1 MRRVS
6 SILDNF
12 QAAKGAL
19 DLTVHT
25 RDLRNSASS
34 PSLLPFV
41 SCRLVKN
48 LLDSDA
54 PVYGILP
61 YQLYG
66 PGCCAV
72 RPERMCY
79 RVEHHMITNNTQAE
93 TRRINYMFKKLSLVL
108 TGALACASFSVQA
121 EDWRAWNIHNDGHP
135 NTAAMDRFSE
145 LVSEATGGEINVEVF
160 HGGVLGSQPDALEQV
175 RLGAIEIGNFNLG
188 PIGPIVKEANLV
200 SLPFIF
206 KSVPHMFRVLEG
218 EAGETIAAAMAEA
231 GIKPLAW
238 VDAGARSFY
247 SQKPINTPADV
258 EGLKIRVMNND
269 LYTSMISAMGGNPSP
284 MAFAEVQQAL
294 KTGVVDGAENN
305 FPSFKSVGHYEVTTH
320 YSLSEHLI
328 IPECICVNTA
338 KFDALSEDMQ
348 AAVRGAAE
356 EAALYQRELW
366 AVQSGQA
373 REEVEAAGIV
383 VNEIADKGPFQDA
396 MVAVYDEYLAANPD
410 MADLVEMAKN
420 TE

>member
-1 MRRVS
+1 
-6 SILDNF
+6 
-12 QAAKGAL
+12 
-19 DLTVHT
+19 
-25 RDLRNSASS
+25 
-34 PSLLPFV
+34 
-41 SCRLVKN
+41 
-48 LLDSDA
+48 
-54 PVYGILP
+54 
-61 YQLYG
+61 
-66 PGCCAV
+66 
-72 RPERMCY
+72 
-79 RVEHHMITNNTQAE
+79 
-93 TRRINYMFKKLSLVL
+93 MFKKTSLILAGTLACLSLN
-108 TGALACASFSVQA
+108 ANA
-121 EDWRAWNIHNDGHP
+121 ENWRAWNIHHEGHP

-145 LVSEATGGEINVEVF
+145 LVEEATKGEIKLEVF

-188 PIGPIVKEANLV
+188 PIGPVVKEANLV

-218 EAGETIAAAMAEA
+218 EAGDTIAKAMADA
-231 GIKPLAW
+231 GLLPLAW

-269 LYTSMISAMGGNPSP
+269 LYTSMISAMGGNPAP

-305 FPSFKSVGHYEVTTH
+305 FPSFKNVGHYEVTTH

-328 IPECICVNTA
+328 IPECICVNTS
-338 KFDALSEDMQ
+338 KFEALSPELQ

-356 EAALYQRELW
+356 AAALYQRELW

-373 REEVEAAGIV
+373 RKDVEAAGIK
-383 VNEIADKGPFQDA
+383 VNEIADKGPFQEA
-396 MVAVYDEYLAANPD
+396 MVKVYDDYLAANPD
-410 MADLVEMAKN
+410 MAKLVEMAQT

>member
-1 MRRVS
+1 MVKKIS
-6 SILDNF
+6 ATLLGAIAGCFLVTGVAS
-12 QAAKGAL
+12 AA
-19 DLTVHT
+19 
-25 RDLRNSASS
+25 
-34 PSLLPFV
+34 
-41 SCRLVKN
+41 
-48 LLDSDA
+48 
-54 PVYGILP
+54 
-61 YQLYG
+61 
-66 PGCCAV
+66 
-72 RPERMCY
+72 E
-79 RVEHHMITNNTQAE
+79 
-93 TRRINYMFKKLSLVL
+93 
-108 TGALACASFSVQA
+108 
-121 EDWRAWNIHNDGHP
+121 WRAWNIHNDGHP
-135 NTAAMDRFSE
+135 NTAAMDRFAE
-145 LVSEATGGEINVEVF
+145 LIDEATKGEIKLQVF

-188 PIGPIVKEANLV
+188 PIGPMVKEANLV

-206 KSVPHMFRVLEG
+206 KSVPHMFRVLDG
-218 EAGETIAAAMAEA
+218 EAGQTIAGAMAEA
-231 GIKPLAW
+231 GVMPLAW

-284 MAFAEVQQAL
+284 MAFSEVQQAL

-305 FPSFKSVGHYEVTTH
+305 FPSFKNVGHYEVTTH

-338 KFDALSEDMQ
+338 KFNALSEEMQ

-366 AVQSGQA
+366 AVQSEQA
-373 REEVEAAGIV
+373 RKDVEAAGIK

-396 MVAVYDEYLAANPD
+396 MVKVYEDYLAANPD
-410 MADLVEMAKN
+410 MAALVEMAQS